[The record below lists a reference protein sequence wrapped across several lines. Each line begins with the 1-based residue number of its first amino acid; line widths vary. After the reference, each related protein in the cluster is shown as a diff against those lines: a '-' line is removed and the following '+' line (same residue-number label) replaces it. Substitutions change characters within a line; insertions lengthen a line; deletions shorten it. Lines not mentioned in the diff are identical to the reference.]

1 MRRRWNPLAVCTVLA
16 AAAFVLVV
24 MLSIETTP
32 PATAVSTT
40 YAQQPASDTGAGNL
54 VAGVYLNYRL
64 FDSLLEILVFSVAV
78 VGVRHYLQR
87 QETPAL
93 PRLAESEVVRTSA
106 RILFPLAL
114 LLGIYLTVFGHVGPG
129 GGFAGGVIAASGLL
143 LCSIAYGVTSIEERI
158 PRVLLVFGESG
169 ALLVM
174 LLLAAL
180 PLLLGRAPFL
190 DLIAKGRAGDLFSGG
205 SIMLLNAMIAIKVL
219 VGSWLI
225 LLSFV
230 RHRGEI

>member
-1 MRRRWNPLAVCTVLA
+1 MRRRWKPLAVCAVLA
-16 AAAFVLVV
+16 ATAFVLAV
-24 MLSIETTP
+24 MLSFNPTSLALAP
-32 PATAVSTT
+32 SVT
-40 YAQQPASDTGAGNL
+40 YARQPASDTGAGNL
-54 VAGVYLNYRL
+54 VAAVYLNYRL

-87 QETPAL
+87 HERPSL

-114 LLGIYLTVFGHVGPG
+114 LLGVYLTVFGHVGPG

-143 LCSIAYGVTSIEERI
+143 LCSIAYGTRGIESNI
-158 PRVLLVFGESG
+158 PRSMLLLGESG
-169 ALLVM
+169 V
-174 LLLAAL
+174 LLLLLLIATF
-180 PLLLGRAPFL
+180 PLLLGLSPLADLLGKGEAGSLLSGGMIPIL
-190 DLIAKGRAGDLFSGG
+190 NVLIAV
-205 SIMLLNAMIAIKVL
+205 KVL